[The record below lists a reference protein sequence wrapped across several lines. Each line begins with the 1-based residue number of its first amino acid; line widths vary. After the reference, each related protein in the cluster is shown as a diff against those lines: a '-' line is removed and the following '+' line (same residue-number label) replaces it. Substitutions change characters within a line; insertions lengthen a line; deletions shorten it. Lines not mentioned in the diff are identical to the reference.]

1 MKFLGVEN
9 PNGYLVSVWKHRDQ
23 GEVRIIV
30 GNPSVTFPG
39 TSEVYDL
46 ARAKDLRWERVKAKL
61 ITRAG
66 CIVEDLEKD
75 IFFLKKSKDLL

>member
-9 PNGYLVSVWKHRDQ
+9 PNGYLVRVWKHRDQ

-30 GNPSVTFPG
+30 GNPSVTFSG
-39 TSEVYDL
+39 TSEVSDL